1 MKQITRFIIS
11 FLLFATG
18 LQTIVAQTFNV
29 RSLIPLDEDVRI
41 GRLPNGLT
49 YYIQHNNRPE
59 IQADFYLAQRVGS
72 INEEESQRGLAHFL
86 EHMCFNGTVHFPGN
100 SLIRYLETLGV
111 RFGENL
117 NAYTAV
123 DETVYNIDNVPT
135 TRISALDSCLLILRD
150 WSHDLT
156 LSPKEI
162 DKERGVIQGEW
173 RMRTGA
179 QYRMLEKCA
188 PVLFPQ
194 SRYGRHLP
202 IGLMDVVQ
210 HFKYQELRNYYQKW
224 YRPDLQ
230 VVIVVGNV
238 DVCRTER
245 KIKELFGSV
254 KLPVHPERHYRE
266 RDKEETSAYVASYVR
281 HFLDNE
287 PIASTATYYAIMKE
301 MLPGLSAEDVTRMYR
316 GMVSRSDT
324 NVVILTLCPDKKGE
338 AVPSKAALVKAFR
351 AARADKLTPY
361 IDKVKEEPLIQREP
375 LAGRIVKETV
385 LPKWNVKLW
394 ILSNGIKV
402 YLKKTDFE
410 KEQVY
415 IRGQGGGGTS
425 VFGTSDVPDVRLMN
439 QVMNITG
446 VGNFTVSELKKKL
459 AGKDVAVV
467 SSVGN
472 NEASLFASSTPRDL
486 KTAFQ
491 LLYLNA
497 TAPKRDDEA
506 FRSLINVMESSL
518 VNAGVSPMRA
528 LADSIYQ
535 TSYARHP
542 LAAMIDTGMVKA
554 VNYERVLAMYRQVF
568 RNFSGFNFVIVG
580 HYDEDSVRSLTERYI
595 ASLPAFSVPD
605 RPVDTG
611 FSFVKGRVRNEFY
624 REMETP
630 QAVDFVTW
638 EQTCPYN
645 LKNCMMAD
653 MISQALQMTY
663 LKQIREDRG
672 WAYSLTVS
680 GEVNALDLGP
690 GHQGSVLF
698 TVRCPVK
705 PENGLDA
712 LKIIHAE
719 MEAIAERGID
729 ASVLSKIKAY
739 LIKTARDNATDN
751 DYWRGIISK
760 YAVYGVDFDTEY
772 IPLVQR
778 ITSGQLKD
786 FARRYVLSGNS
797 VEVIMH
803 PVVR

>member
-11 FLLFATG
+11 FLLFAIG
-18 LQTIVAQTFNV
+18 LQTIVARTFNV
-29 RSLIPLDEDVRI
+29 RSLIPQDEDVRI

-59 IQADFYLAQRVGS
+59 NQADFYLVQRVGS

-123 DETVYNIDNVPT
+123 DETVYNIDNVPVA
-135 TRISALDSCLLILRD
+135 RISALDSCLLILRD
-150 WSHDLT
+150 WSYDLT

-194 SRYGRHLP
+194 SRYGRRLP

-210 HFKYQELRNYYQKW
+210 YFKYQELRNYYQKW

-230 VVIVVGNV
+230 AVIVVGNV

-266 RDKEETSAYVASYVR
+266 RDKEETGAYVASYVR

-301 MLPGLSAEDVTRMYR
+301 VLPSLSAEDVTRMYR

-324 NVVILTLCPDKKGE
+324 NVVILTLCPDKKGV
-338 AVPSKAALVKAFR
+338 AVPSKVALVKAFR

-375 LAGRIVKETV
+375 MAGRIVKETV

-394 ILSNGIKV
+394 TLSNGVKV

-415 IRGQGGGGTS
+415 IQGQGGGGTS

-459 AGKDVAVV
+459 AGKDVAVM

-542 LAAMIDTGMVKA
+542 LATMIDTGMVKA

-595 ASLPAFSVPD
+595 ASLPAFGVPD

-760 YAVYGVDFDTEY
+760 YGWILIRNIFRWSSALR
-772 IPLVQR
+772 PA
-778 ITSGQLKD
+778 S
-786 FARRYVLSGNS
+786 
-797 VEVIMH
+797 
-803 PVVR
+803 